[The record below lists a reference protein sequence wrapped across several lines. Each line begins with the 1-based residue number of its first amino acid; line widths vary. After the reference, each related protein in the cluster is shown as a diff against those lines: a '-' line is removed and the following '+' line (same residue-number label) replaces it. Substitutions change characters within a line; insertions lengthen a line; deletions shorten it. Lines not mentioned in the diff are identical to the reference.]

1 MKRLAAAGTF
11 ALLAGGATLI
21 LVASILYSCRQG
33 GDPHNPRPDARS
45 SSSASSP
52 PVVMNDR
59 ASAAP
64 STVAQR
70 VPVNVRL

>member
-11 ALLAGGATLI
+11 TLLAGGATLI

-45 SSSASSP
+45 AAPSSSP
-52 PVVMNDR
+52 PVVMHER
-59 ASAAP
+59 AAP
-64 STVAQR
+64 SPDARR
-70 VPVNVRL
+70 VPVRPRL